1 MSVRRLLSTMSTVA
15 VAAVIV
21 IPVGSAAASPPAAD
35 NGIRNVVPIT
45 TIYAFGQK
53 VSAVAVEYGADV
65 NPRTLDLD
73 SFTVSDSLY
82 NFRFDPIADLTDPAK
97 RADRTVTRVYTND
110 TATTEPD
117 GQSDR
122 GRFVIVELSA
132 DDPGGNTVIV
142 SLCPTFMCSVKI
154 NDDLQTRVVQNDP
167 VYAQAGNG
175 VGRGP
180 LVSAPDG
187 TEHPASQPAVN
198 QLADE
203 FVHERFTGSTGT
215 VLPVAYHLPKG
226 YDASRK
232 YPVVVILPGH
242 GMGFD
247 GQNEGVQVAADIPA
261 TAWLQPEWTGTDED
275 VIVLAPQNQRIG
287 TPTAQAALMVEQLND
302 FTSRFA
308 VDTDRIY
315 ASTVSYGSTT
325 AWAAMTANPGLFD
338 GVLITGGFAV
348 STAQAA
354 AIAAAGTPVWIT
366 HGTNDHLLNVATT
379 GRASFNRIWA
389 AYAALGK
396 TSAEIQALLRYT
408 EYGDEAFGLPDRHL
422 AAAPTYE
429 DASILQ
435 WLLDQ

>member
-1 MSVRRLLSTMSTVA
+1 MSSRPLLTTIS
-15 VAAVIV
+15 AAAAAAITLG
-21 IPVGSAAASPPAAD
+21 PVGSATASPPSAED
-35 NGIRNVVPIT
+35 GIRDVIPIT

-82 NFRFDPIADLTDPAK
+82 NFRFDPIADLTDPEK

-110 TATTEPD
+110 TPSTEPD

-142 SLCPTFMCSVKI
+142 SLCPTFLCSVKV

-167 VYAQAGNG
+167 VHAQPGNG

-180 LVSAPDG
+180 LVSAASG
-187 TEHPASQPAVN
+187 VEHPVTQPAVN
-198 QLADE
+198 QLADD
-203 FVHERFTGSTGT
+203 FVYDRFTGSTGT
-215 VLPVAYHLPKG
+215 VLPFAYHLPEG
-226 YDASRK
+226 YDATRT

-261 TAWLQPEWTGTDED
+261 TAWQQREWTGTDED

-287 TPTAQAALMVEQLND
+287 TPAAQAALMVEQLND
-302 FTSRFA
+302 FAGRFA
-308 VDTDRIY
+308 VDPDRIY

-325 AWAAMTANPGLFD
+325 AWAAMAANPGLFD

-348 STAQAA
+348 SASQAA
-354 AIAAAGTPVWIT
+354 AIAEAATPVWIT

-379 GRASFNRIWA
+379 GRASFDRLWA
-389 AYAALGK
+389 AHTALGR
-396 TSAEIQALLRYT
+396 TPAEIQSLLRYT
-408 EYGDEAFGLPDRHL
+408 EYGNEAFSLPDYHL

-435 WLLDQ
+435 WLLAR